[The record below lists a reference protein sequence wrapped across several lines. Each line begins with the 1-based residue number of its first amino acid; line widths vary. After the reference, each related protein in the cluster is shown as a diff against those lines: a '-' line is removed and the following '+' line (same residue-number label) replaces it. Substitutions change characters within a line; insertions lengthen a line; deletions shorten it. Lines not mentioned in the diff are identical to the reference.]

1 MEKNSRSVLTKPIRK
16 KNDLASSFDFLKI
29 GTFVLDVPT
38 LQTSTAETITTTVLK
53 TVEHNGMNL
62 SDCLSVVTDNC
73 NTMAGKKNGV
83 RVCLQSAGMPLL
95 DIGGCSLHHVHN
107 ACKKAVDSLNSGVE
121 QLVGDLFCLF
131 RYSGPINRKYEA
143 LAEILDFEPLK
154 FVRHVETQWLQ
165 LLLVVQVVL
174 KQYDLLI
181 QFFQENSENLPMEK
195 DRVQRIMTA
204 LRNPQTKATLLML
217 EDTLRPMEQFEK
229 LFQRRNVQIHK
240 LWNEMNQL
248 LKSFL
253 LRFIEKTAIKSPSFR
268 TEFTKR
274 ENWVFNG
281 KILFGEATAA
291 EVARMTE
298 EDRQMFFAN
307 ACRFL
312 ESAAAALLHYLPFQN
327 EVLRFCRLLNPQ
339 K

>member
-1 MEKNSRSVLTKPIRK
+1 M
-16 KNDLASSFDFLKI
+16 
-29 GTFVLDVPT
+29 
-38 LQTSTAETITTTVLK
+38 
-53 TVEHNGMNL
+53 
-62 SDCLSVVTDNC
+62 
-73 NTMAGKKNGV
+73 
-83 RVCLQSAGMPLL
+83 
-95 DIGGCSLHHVHN
+95 
-107 ACKKAVDSLNSGVE
+107 DSLNSGVE

-154 FVRHVETQWLQ
+154 FVRHVETRWLQ
-165 LLLVVQVVL
+165 LLPVVQVVL

-181 QFFQENSENLPMEK
+181 QFFQENSENLSIEK
-195 DRVQRIMTA
+195 DRVERIMTA
-204 LRNPQTKATLLML
+204 LRNAQTKATLLML
-217 EDTLRPMEQFEK
+217 EDTLRPMEKFEK

-253 LRFIEKTAIKSPSFR
+253 LRFIEKAAIKSPSFR

-274 ENWVFNG
+274 ENWLVNS
-281 KILFGEATAA
+281 KILLGEATAA
-291 EVARMTE
+291 EVASMTE

-327 EVLRFCRLLNPQ
+327 KVLRFCRLLNPQ
-339 K
+339 KRKRDYFEAWVKSAAKHLHVPSSDMTNLLVEARLYQQMNISDSDEPDLLEFWQEVKRCGHVPMLIQPVRKLLILPHGNAECERAFSIMKADLRDNRLSLSDETVRGLLVTR